1 MLTKTINI
9 SGDKKPLI
17 EVQYIICASL
27 FILI

>member
-1 MLTKTINI
+1 MLTEAINI
-9 SGDKKPLI
+9 AGDKKPLT